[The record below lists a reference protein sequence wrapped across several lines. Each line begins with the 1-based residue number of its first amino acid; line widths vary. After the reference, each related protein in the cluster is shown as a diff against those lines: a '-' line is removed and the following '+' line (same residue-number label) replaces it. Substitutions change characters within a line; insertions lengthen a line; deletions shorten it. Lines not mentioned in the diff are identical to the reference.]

1 MADAGHL
8 AVCISMDT
16 AFDATLHGKRLD
28 RRTDPWVA
36 QGRGRYRA
44 EAQEAIAALAHSMH
58 TVDYLKSLYRHG
70 KTIVASSEDHPLLE
84 QAGISPRLPNGDPD
98 PGIVW
103 LKGEVEGAM
112 ESIAAAVTRRQHPE
126 REQAFAP
133 GA

>member
-1 MADAGHL
+1 MQHSTASVSIGAPTRGSL
-8 AVCISMDT
+8 KAVGDT
-16 AFDATLHGKRLD
+16 VPKH
-28 RRTDPWVA
+28 RR
-36 QGRGRYRA
+36 
-44 EAQEAIAALAHSMH
+44 AIAALAHSMH